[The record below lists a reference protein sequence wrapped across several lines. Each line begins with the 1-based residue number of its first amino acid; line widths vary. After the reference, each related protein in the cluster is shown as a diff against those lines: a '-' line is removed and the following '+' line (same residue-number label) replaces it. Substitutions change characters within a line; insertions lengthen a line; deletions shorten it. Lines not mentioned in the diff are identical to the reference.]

1 MIAGNGEKKTLRLVA
16 EYADMCNVVG
26 SPQVVGRLMEA
37 LDRHCADVGRDPATI
52 CRTVTSMVIVRPSP
66 AEAEAALPAVFR
78 NNPSPFKPIAG
89 TPDQVVAMLRD
100 LLTAG
105 IDGLSLSCPDGDGT
119 PEYVAALAE
128 LAEEARAGA
137 RP

>member
-52 CRTVTSMVIVRPSP
+52 CRTVTSMVFYGRAPQKPRRHCLPSSGTTLRLSSPSP
-66 AEAEAALPAVFR
+66 GRPTR
-78 NNPSPFKPIAG
+78 WWPCCGTCSPP
-89 TPDQVVAMLRD
+89 V
-100 LLTAG
+100 
-105 IDGLSLSCPDGDGT
+105 
-119 PEYVAALAE
+119 
-128 LAEEARAGA
+128 
-137 RP
+137 